1 MFEKMEKEENEMENK
16 AMTMDQLDQVAGG
29 YHAETAVLA

>member
-1 MFEKMEKEENEMENK
+1 MENK

-29 YHAETAVLA
+29 TYGEYEDIANMSLI